1 MDPQAR
7 KDLVF
12 IVAFALGRCCIW
24 LRDMIKPHNGDEAR
38 MQAAEAIVR
47 QIEQSNFRVERVPP
61 RPPHSTP
68 GRRRMI
74 ESGCSWRYRVR
85 QRSAQQSW
93 CAAA

>member
-12 IVAFALGRCCIW
+12 TVAFVLGRCRAW
-24 LRDMIKPHNGDEAR
+24 VREMIKPHNGDEAR

-68 GRRRMI
+68 GRT
-74 ESGCSWRYRVR
+74 VHD
-85 QRSAQQSW
+85 
-93 CAAA
+93 